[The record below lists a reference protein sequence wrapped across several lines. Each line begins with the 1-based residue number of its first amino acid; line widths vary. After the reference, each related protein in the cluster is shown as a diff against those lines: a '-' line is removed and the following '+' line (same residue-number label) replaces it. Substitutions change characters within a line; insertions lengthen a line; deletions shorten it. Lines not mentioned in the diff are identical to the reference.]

1 MRLPPFKFK
10 KNDLVR
16 YVGRTKVGAPPP
28 DSLGSVVRC
37 ECFDY
42 GQGRKLT
49 KVLVVWIKGELL
61 GKTHTFMERDLAAV
75 K

>member
-1 MRLPPFKFK
+1 MKPPRFRFK

-16 YVGRTKVGAPPP
+16 YVGRDKAGAPPP

-42 GQGRKLT
+42 GQGRKLI

-61 GKTHTFMERDLAAV
+61 GKTHAFMERDLAVV